1 MAAQFTPK
9 EEKEIHAV
17 FDFTL
22 LLKGLHAAIEVIGG
36 VILYIVSAQSI
47 LNIVKFVV
55 ADEVRED
62 PHDLLANYLLAFAQ
76 HFGGGTQ
83 FFAAFYL
90 LFHGIVNAFVVVE
103 LWREEVWAYPVSMAI
118 IGAFIAYQ
126 LYLFIFSFS
135 LWLALFT
142 VVDVVILFLVW
153 HEYGV
158 LKKRRGKD

>member
-1 MAAQFTPK
+1 MTAQFTPK
-9 EEKEIHAV
+9 GEKEIHAV

-36 VILYIVSAQSI
+36 VLLYIVSSQSI
-47 LNIVKFVV
+47 LNIVRFVV

-62 PHDLLANYLLAFAQ
+62 PHDLLANYLIAFAQ
-76 HFGGGTQ
+76 HFGGSTQ
-83 FFAAFYL
+83 SFAAFYL
-90 LFHGIVNAFVVVE
+90 LFHGIVNGFVVVE

-118 IGAFIAYQ
+118 IGAFIVYQ
-126 LYLFIFSFS
+126 LYLFVFSFS

-142 VVDVVILFLVW
+142 VVDIVILFLVW

-158 LKKRRGKD
+158 LKKRRTKE